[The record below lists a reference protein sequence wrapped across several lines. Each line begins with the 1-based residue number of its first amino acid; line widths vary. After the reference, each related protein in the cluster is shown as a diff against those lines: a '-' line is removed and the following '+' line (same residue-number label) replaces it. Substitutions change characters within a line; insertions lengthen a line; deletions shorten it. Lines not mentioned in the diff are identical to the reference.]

1 MSASTHPDL
10 KGFDPAMEPM
20 IEVRGLTKSFKGVQ
34 AVQDVSFDVAPGECF
49 ALLGPNGAGKSTTI
63 KMLITMIAPDS
74 GEAKV
79 NGFSLKKEPARIRE
93 SIGYVPQSLSVDGS
107 LTGLENLTIFG
118 KLYGLTHAEL
128 KERIPRILEM
138 LDLTEA
144 AGRPVVHYSGGM
156 VRRLEIGQSILHR
169 PEVVFLDEPTA
180 GLDPVA
186 RNSLWGHIRDLRKE
200 FGTTL
205 LMTTHYMEEAQELC
219 DRIAIMEKG
228 RIKVMG
234 TLKELRKKARLP
246 RATMD
251 QLFVYFVG
259 TSEPDE
265 QGGLADVKRSRRT
278 AQRLG

>member
-1 MSASTHPDL
+1 
-10 KGFDPAMEPM
+10 M
-20 IEVRGLTKSFKGVQ
+20 IEVCGLTKSFKEVH
-34 AVQDVSFDVAPGECF
+34 AVQNVSFDVAPGECF

-63 KMLITMIAPDS
+63 KMLITMISPDS
-74 GEAKV
+74 GDAKV
-79 NGFSLKKEPARIRE
+79 NGFSLKKESARIRE

-118 KLYGLTHAEL
+118 KLYGLTKAQL
-128 KERIPRILEM
+128 KERVPQILEM

-144 AGRPVVHYSGGM
+144 AHRLVAHYSGGM

-169 PEVVFLDEPTA
+169 PAVVFLDEPTS

-186 RNSLWGHIRDLRKE
+186 RNALWEHIRELRKE
-200 FGTTL
+200 YGTTL

-219 DRIAIMEKG
+219 DRIAIMDKG
-228 RIKVMG
+228 RIEVMG
-234 TLKELRKKARLP
+234 TLKELRKKAHKP

-251 QLFVYFVG
+251 ELFVHFVG
-259 TSEPDE
+259 PSESDE
-265 QGGLADVKRSRRT
+265 QGGLANVKRSRRI